1 MKASR
6 MALFALTA
14 LLAIPR
20 SAFAQY
26 DDLESAEKKS
36 ETSSDVGGENRFGLG
51 IEALL
56 SGLFAGTPAV
66 GGIPLG
72 GGGGASFIF
81 DASQWRIEGI
91 IGLLFVEDAATSFGL
106 GARFLWVLH
115 STSRSDLGVGAGIG
129 VSHTEFDGPGDAT
142 LFHAEGLVQLRFFV
156 VSNVAIHGGLGLGL
170 AVGDGPT
177 ILSIGGTLNG
187 RL

>member
-6 MALFALTA
+6 MALFALTG

-20 SAFAQY
+20 SALAQY

-36 ETSSDVGGENRFGLG
+36 ETSSDGPSGENRFGVG

-81 DASQWRIEGI
+81 DASQFRIEGI
-91 IGLLFVEDAATSFGL
+91 IGLLFVEDAATSF
-106 GARFLWVLH
+106 
-115 STSRSDLGVGAGIG
+115 
-129 VSHTEFDGPGDAT
+129 
-142 LFHAEGLVQLRFFV
+142 
-156 VSNVAIHGGLGLGL
+156 
-170 AVGDGPT
+170 
-177 ILSIGGTLNG
+177 
-187 RL
+187 